1 MKDVKN
7 KTKDFK
13 KLPPLGGG
21 GASVSIIVAASNN
34 NAIGFQNKLLWHL
47 PTDMKFFK
55 STTWAMPV
63 IMGRKTFES
72 MGSKP
77 LNGRMNIVITRQTD
91 WKADGVTTATDI
103 NDAIAK
109 AKTSNCKEIFI
120 AGGGEIYTQSMDIAD
135 VIYMTRVHTKIEGDT
150 FFPEID
156 TNKWQLESNQD
167 FYMDEKHLF
176 DYSFEKY
183 KKAP

>member
-1 MKDVKN
+1 MIN
-7 KTKDFK
+7 
-13 KLPPLGGG
+13 
-21 GASVSIIVAASNN
+21 IIVAASANN
-34 NAIGFQNKLLWHL
+34 TIGHQNKLLWHL
-47 PTDMKFFK
+47 PNDMKFFK

-91 WKADGVTTATDI
+91 WNADGVTTATDI
-103 NDAIAK
+103 KDAIAK

-120 AGGGEIYTQSMDIAD
+120 AGGGEIYNQSMELAN
-135 VIYMTRVHTKIEGDT
+135 VIYLTRVHTTMEGDT

-156 TNKWQLESNQD
+156 LTKWQLESKQD
-167 FYMDEKHLF
+167 FFKDEKHKF
-176 DYSFEKY
+176 DYSFLKY
-183 KKAP
+183 QRNEIKK